1 MAKHRILI
9 VDDEADIRFGIG
21 KFLRSRGYEIVE
33 AWNCESAEAAFAAQ
47 RPDVVILDYQLPDG
61 SALDV
66 LPRLRAIDSTTP
78 LIVLTAFGTIA
89 MAVKSIKEG
98 AEQFLTKPI
107 ELPALE
113 IIIGRALEHQRNR
126 RQAVAGRKRE
136 ARALVDP
143 FVGTSRVIRRLADDA
158 ERVTA
163 TDRPILIQGETGSGK
178 TILARWLH
186 AHGPRADEAFVDLNC
201 AGLSREFLE
210 TELFGHEKGA
220 FTGAVASKVGMLEMA
235 HRGTVFLDEVGDMD
249 LTVQGA
255 LLKVIEDHRFHR
267 LGGVRDV
274 HVDIRLITAT
284 HQSLAELV
292 REKRFR
298 GDLYFR
304 VNTVA
309 LTVPPLRERAEDI
322 PMLSERLI
330 AEFAGELGRSIPEL
344 TTEASAML
352 KSQPWPGNIRELR
365 SVVERAILL
374 GNGRAIVP
382 DDLRFD
388 VEPTPSLTPASL
400 MDNERMFL
408 LEALRSEGGNVLKT
422 AQRLGLARSALYKK
436 IKKFGIEIP
445 R

>member
-1 MAKHRILI
+1 MTKHRILI
-9 VDDEADIRFGIG
+9 VDDEADIRFGIA
-21 KFLRSRGYEIVE
+21 KFLRSRGYDIAE
-33 AWNCESAEAAFAAQ
+33 AWDCESAVAAFASG

-66 LPRLRAIDSTTP
+66 IPRLRVLDASTP

-126 RQAVAGRKRE
+126 RKALAGRTRAVRE
-136 ARALVDP
+136 RIDP
-143 FVGTSRVIRRLADDA
+143 FIGTSAAIRRLADDA
-158 ERVTA
+158 SRVLA
-163 TDRPILIQGETGSGK
+163 SERPILIRGETGSGK
-178 TILARWLH
+178 TVLARWLH
-186 AHGPRADEAFVDLNC
+186 ANGPRSEETFVDLNC

-220 FTGAVASKVGMLEMA
+220 FTGAVASKHGMLEMA

-249 LTVQGA
+249 LAVQAA
-255 LLKVIEDHRFHR
+255 LLKVLEDHRFRR

-274 HVDIRLITAT
+274 HVDIRLVTAT
-284 HQSLAELV
+284 HQDLSELV

-304 VNTVA
+304 INTVE
-309 LTVPPLRERAEDI
+309 LTVPPLRDRPEDV
-322 PMLSERLI
+322 PLI
-330 AEFAGELGRSIPEL
+330 ADKLVADSASELGRRVPIISPAAHDALRE
-344 TTEASAML
+344 
-352 KSQPWPGNIRELR
+352 QPWPGNVRELR
-365 SVVERAILL
+365 SVLERALLL
-374 GNGRAIVP
+374 GNGQTIEP
-382 DDLRFD
+382 SDLRFD
-388 VEPTPSLTPASL
+388 SAQSSRPVSATIQ
-400 MDNERMFL
+400 DNERAFL
-408 LEALRSEGGNVLKT
+408 LEALRAEGGNVQRT
-422 AQRLGLARSALYKK
+422 AARLGLARSALYKK
-436 IKKFGIEIP
+436 IRKFDIQIP